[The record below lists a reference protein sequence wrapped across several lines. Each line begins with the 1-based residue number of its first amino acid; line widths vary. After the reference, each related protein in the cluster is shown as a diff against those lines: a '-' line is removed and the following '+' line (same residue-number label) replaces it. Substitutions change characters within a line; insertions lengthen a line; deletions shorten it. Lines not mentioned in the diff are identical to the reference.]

1 MESNCDSPN
10 SPLSVEEYKSAYRK
24 IQRNLVYYNK
34 LRTTN
39 RELTGRQL
47 SRYNELIA
55 KRDELERLKPT
66 DIPTKRK
73 YANYE
78 EYLVAN
84 RDKANQRYQR
94 LKYDE
99 EFKQKQRDYSRLHY
113 QQRKSKTNDKHT
125 QSDEQLSTINQS
137 IDKPTIIKQTDYMLL
152 H

>member
-1 MESNCDSPN
+1 MESNCDSESN
-10 SPLSVEEYKSAYRK
+10 SSQSTHKLTVEEYKSAYRK

-34 LRTTN
+34 LKTTN
-39 RELTGRQL
+39 RELTERQL

-55 KRDELERLKPT
+55 KRDELEQLKPT

-125 QSDEQLSTINQS
+125 EST
-137 IDKPTIIKQTDYMLL
+137 DKPNTD
-152 H
+152 

>member
-1 MESNCDSPN
+1 MESTCDSEPK
-10 SPLSVEEYKSAYRK
+10 SSLSVEEYRAAYRK

-34 LRTTN
+34 LKTTN
-39 RELTGRQL
+39 RELTKRQL
-47 SRYNELIA
+47 SRYNELIE
-55 KRDELERLKPT
+55 KRNEFEQLKPT
-66 DIPTKRK
+66 DMPTKRK

-113 QQRKSKTNDKHT
+113 QQRKSKTNSNHT
-125 QSDEQLSTINQS
+125 QTDEQLSTINQS
-137 IDKPTIIKQTDYMLL
+137 TDKSD
-152 H
+152 